1 MGCGLKNKEVEEL
14 RAKSERQRENISG
27 SRYLNFIEN
36 EKVSEGEKYEGEEE
50 SGSKHEETNGIQFN
64 NIAFLIQR
72 RSMEQRNK
80 GKQRE
85 GGG

>member
-1 MGCGLKNKEVEEL
+1 MGCGLKNKEVEEV
-14 RAKSERQRENISG
+14 RANSKRQRANIAS
-27 SRYLNFIEN
+27 SRDLNFIEK
-36 EKVSEGEKYEGEEE
+36 EKVQEGEKYEGEEE
-50 SGSKHEETNGIQFN
+50 SGSKHGETNGRQFN

-85 GGG
+85 GGR

>member
-1 MGCGLKNKEVEEL
+1 MGCGLKNKEVEEV
-14 RAKSERQRENISG
+14 RAKSKRQRENIAS
-27 SRYLNFIEN
+27 SRDLNFIEK

-50 SGSKHEETNGIQFN
+50 LGSKYGETNGRLFN

-72 RSMEQRNK
+72 RSMEYRNK